1 MGYSALMYYFK
12 QFLSKLIENQHI
24 KHFTFFH
31 TKNDRFRPFSRSNQ
45 SDVTRSF

>member
-1 MGYSALMYYFK
+1 MGYSALMCYFK

-24 KHFTFFH
+24 KHFTFFR
-31 TKNDRFRPFSRSNQ
+31 TKNGLFRHFLRSNQ

>member
-1 MGYSALMYYFK
+1 MDYSALMYYFK

-24 KHFTFFH
+24 KHFASFR
-31 TKNDRFRPFSRSNQ
+31 TKNDRFRPFLRSNQ

>member
-1 MGYSALMYYFK
+1 MDCSALMYYFK

-31 TKNDRFRPFSRSNQ
+31 TKNGCFRPFLRSNQ